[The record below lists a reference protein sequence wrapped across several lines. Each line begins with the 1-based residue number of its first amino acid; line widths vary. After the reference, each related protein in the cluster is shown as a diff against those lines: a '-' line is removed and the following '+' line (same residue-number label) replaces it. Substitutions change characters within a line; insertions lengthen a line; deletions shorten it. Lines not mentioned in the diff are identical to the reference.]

1 MKKFMFTIEE
11 LLLREDR
18 VTRTPRFNQNIRTR
32 NVGPRVG
39 CEKEF
44 LSLVTEGHQEGDTN

>member
-1 MKKFMFTIEE
+1 MFTIEE